1 MSFNKH
7 LHPECFL
14 KTHVCL
20 SELMSLGS
28 GRYLASLN
36 RYQVDQFKLSQRGD
50 LIWCSIPIHFTQLM
64 SGYICSPIHPEV
76 FAFPDHSSSSLSSL
90 CGL

>member
-20 SELMSLGS
+20 SKLMSLGS

-50 LIWCSIPIHFTQLM
+50 LIWCSLFHSYSFYSTNVRLYLFSNP
-64 SGYICSPIHPEV
+64 SCV
-76 FAFPDHSSSSLSSL
+76 FRFS
-90 CGL
+90 